1 MSPRDIMIKTN
12 DAQTIKTELA
22 QMLAAYL
29 LPAFGAL
36 PKSEIDL
43 LFLSSLQRLGYIS
56 ETPEIYELVSKLR
69 VTRTKARPFSFSPIQ
84 SFNHLSLETAGKEQ

>member
-1 MSPRDIMIKTN
+1 MIKTN
-12 DAQTIKTELA
+12 DTQILKSEFERL
-22 QMLAAYL
+22 LSGYL

-43 LFLSSLQRLGYIS
+43 LFLSALQRLGYIS